1 VSLSAEDERLRE
13 LAIPWTPQVVEAC
26 ARLMYPSATVE
37 LLLMQALRA
46 AIEPVAKQ
54 RDEAVRMLGRTVGRN
69 VQDELSR
76 KALLATIAAEGGKEE
91 AK

>member
-1 VSLSAEDERLRE
+1 
-13 LAIPWTPQVVEAC
+13 
-26 ARLMYPSATVE
+26 MYPSATVE